1 MDKLLSVNVE
11 VAYPGNEGNFKQ
23 FEQNIGEAVR
33 KAGQDLIRQ
42 AFTLYERQKLETG
55 GYTIKEKKSRW
66 IDTTMG
72 TMEIERYK
80 LADHNP
86 KKGEPKVKFLVDRWM
101 GVGLYQR
108 ETELLREQICDQ
120 TVQRSYRQSAKEIRK
135 WTSAT
140 IHHTKAWNITQREAK
155 RQKKEKEEVYRLP
168 YSPLP
173 DPVHK
178 DQCPILCIEP
188 DATYCHNKREKWKN
202 HEVKQAILYTDKKK
216 IGKKRYLLLNKTVV
230 ISKRNESVEK
240 FLSRV
245 AQTAVSRYQCHE
257 KTRVVIRGDG
267 DPWILRLKYDH
278 FSSATFYLDPYHV
291 FKKLELALGSR
302 EAAESLKHYV
312 YEQNP
317 RGLLGEIENLIRQ
330 LSEEKD
336 REKLRTFY
344 NYIEKNMEGL
354 LPDKEEVIPFK
365 KRWPSLFRRGSGAIE
380 RNIALCIND
389 RCKLPRM
396 SWSEK
401 GLDNIL
407 FLREKHLN
415 KHFLKTPSKR
425 FAIVKGAVA

>member
-1 MDKLLSVNVE
+1 MLKLSTVVE
-11 VAYPGNEGNFKQ
+11 VDYPTDEGNFKQ
-23 FEQNIGEAVR
+23 FEINVRNAVFR
-33 KAGQDLIRQ
+33 AGQELIRQ
-42 AFTLYERQKLETG
+42 ACRLYEEQKLQSPR
-55 GYTIKEKKSRW
+55 YRINKKAMRW
-66 IDTTMG
+66 IDTTLG

-80 LADHNP
+80 VIDNNP
-86 KKGEPKVKFLVDRWM
+86 RAGEPKIKCPVDRWM
-101 GVGLYQR
+101 SLGPYQR
-108 ETELLREQICDQ
+108 ETEFLRDQIIDQ
-120 TVQRSYRQSAKEIRK
+120 TVQRSFRK
-135 WTSAT
+135 SSREVQNITACDL
-140 IHHTKAWNITQREAK
+140 KPMRVWNITQREAK
-155 RQKKEKEEVYRLP
+155 KEKKMNKPVYRLP

-291 FKKLELALGSR
+291 FRKLELALDSR

-317 RGLLGEIENLIRQ
+317 RGLLREIENLIRQ
-330 LSEEKD
+330 LAEEKD
-336 REKLRTFY
+336 KEKLRVFY

-354 LPDKEEVIPFK
+354 LPDKEEVTPFK
-365 KRWPSLFRRGSGAIE
+365 KKWPSLFRRGSGAIE

-401 GLDNIL
+401 GLDNLL
-407 FLREKHLN
+407 FLREHYLN
-415 KHFLKTPSKR
+415 KHFLRTPSKR
-425 FAIVKGAVA
+425 FATVKGAIA